1 MPIIEQLEDR
11 LTFLKVDN
19 SYMDEAF
26 AMTVC
31 GHNHIVILYLQ
42 YL

>member
-26 AMTVC
+26 ATTVC